1 MPTPYQMTEGR
12 QSNVLVG
19 VVLLLLW
26 SVTGTVGF
34 VLIEGW
40 SLLDAFY
47 MTIIT
52 ISTVGYGEVFT
63 LSSAG
68 RLFASFLIVGG
79 LGTAIYTFTR
89 LGQALLEGELLGVL
103 GRRRMNREVHKLT
116 SHHIVCG
123 FGRIGAPVAEG
134 LEKEGQAF
142 CILDNDLQ
150 SEPDLRARGYLYLIG
165 DALDESVLASA
176 QIDKA
181 KVLMALLP
189 SDADNLLL
197 TIIAKELNP
206 NLMVI
211 ARASDEKIEPRLKR
225 GGADKVV
232 SPYKLTSGR
241 VLQAAVKPTVLE
253 FLELVS
259 HREHLPLR
267 LEEITVLDTSALE
280 GLTINESEIRNRF
293 GVVIIAIKQPDG
305 AMVFNPE
312 PDQKILAGHI
322 LVVIGKSEDL
332 KRLEADCCMS

>member
-52 ISTVGYGEVFT
+52 ISTVGYGEVFP

-116 SHHIVCG
+116 SHHIICG

-134 LEKEGQAF
+134 LEEEGQAF

-197 TIIAKELNP
+197 AIIAKELNP

-225 GGADKVV
+225 GRQGGL
-232 SPYKLTSGR
+232 S
-241 VLQAAVKPTVLE
+241 LQAYKWTSPSGSRQADRAGVLGA
-253 FLELVS
+253 
-259 HREHLPLR
+259 REPPR
-267 LEEITVLDTSALE
+267 TPPPEI
-280 GLTINESEIRNRF
+280 GRNYR
-293 GVVIIAIKQPDG
+293 A
-305 AMVFNPE
+305 
-312 PDQKILAGHI
+312 
-322 LVVIGKSEDL
+322 
-332 KRLEADCCMS
+332 